1 MPPEASKSLN
11 EMTPERW
18 ERLRE
23 LICEALDR
31 EPAARA
37 EYLERAC
44 ANESELRAQVES
56 LIAASESSG
65 GALPSSIIPTRRL
78 AAGTVIDHFEILSL
92 LGAGGMGEVY
102 RARDQ
107 QLGRD
112 TAVRLKVEQ
121 NQLVGVFDEIGILFD
136 ALKGA

>member
-1 MPPEASKSLN
+1 MPPEASKSPS
-11 EMTPERW
+11 EITPERW

-44 ANESELRAQVES
+44 ANDSELRAQVES

-78 AAGTVIDHFEILSL
+78 AASI
-92 LGAGGMGEVY
+92 
-102 RARDQ
+102 
-107 QLGRD
+107 
-112 TAVRLKVEQ
+112 
-121 NQLVGVFDEIGILFD
+121 
-136 ALKGA
+136 